1 MKPLVYYSRWQGASL
16 RLRGR
21 DSDVVWG
28 QLVSKSTD
36 GQEEMRDFRFVLA
49 SAELFVSDED
59 GVERHCWLDEKGIAL
74 PEKLQ

>member
-21 DSDVVWG
+21 DSDSVWG

-36 GQEEMRDFRFVLA
+36 GQEEARDFRFVLD
-49 SAELFVSDED
+49 SAELFIGDEQ
-59 GVERHCWLDEKGIAL
+59 GVERHYWLDEKGIPL
-74 PEKLQ
+74 PAES